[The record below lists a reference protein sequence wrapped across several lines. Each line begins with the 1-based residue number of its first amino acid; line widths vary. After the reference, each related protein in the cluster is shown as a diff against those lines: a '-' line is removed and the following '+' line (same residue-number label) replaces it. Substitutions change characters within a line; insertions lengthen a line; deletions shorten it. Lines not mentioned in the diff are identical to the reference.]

1 MSSLKK
7 RIQTLKEVWSKRHR
21 ILEGFTNYVL
31 KTEHVESVAKVRMDI
46 CIECPLI
53 DLKGSKC
60 FAPGTQPCCG
70 SCGCSLEFKTR
81 SLEDSCPEGK
91 W

>member
-1 MSSLKK
+1 MSSIKK
-7 RIQTLKEVWSKRHR
+7 LIEKIK
-21 ILEGFTNYVL
+21 ILWNNRQGILAGVLNYVL
-31 KTEHVESVAKVRMDI
+31 KTEHVESVAKIRMDI
-46 CIECPLI
+46 CRECPLI
-53 DLKGSKC
+53 DLKGNKC